1 MKESFIKIVNEHL
14 DSLLGGIYNKT
25 LIINGK
31 NDRETPLYMA
41 KRLNLGIK
49 NSKLVIIENAGH
61 FCFIDKSDK
70 FNMEVR
76 EFLLS
81 K

>member
-14 DSLLGGIYNKT
+14 DYTLSGIYNQT
-25 LIINGK
+25 LIVNGEK
-31 NDRETPLYMA
+31 DRETPLYMA
-41 KRLNLGIK
+41 KRLNSGIK
-49 NSKLVIIENAGH
+49 NSKLVIIEKAGH
-61 FCFIDKSDK
+61 FSFIDNPER

-76 EFLLS
+76 DFLLS